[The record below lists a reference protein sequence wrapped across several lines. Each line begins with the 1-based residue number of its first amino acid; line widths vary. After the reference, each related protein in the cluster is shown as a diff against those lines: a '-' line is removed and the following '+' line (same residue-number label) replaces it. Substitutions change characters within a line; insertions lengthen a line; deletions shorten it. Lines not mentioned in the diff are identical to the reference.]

1 MEQKVQSKSAQPKD
15 ASSGGR
21 AISEKIATNPLISE
35 NEKAYHQA
43 LDDENINPLW
53 LRHMAP
59 GVRPKL
65 QPYVW
70 RWEKMREL
78 AYQAGTLE
86 SLKGKGFRRA
96 LTMRNPG
103 LQISDAGA
111 TRTMTGAIQIVWP
124 GEIAEAHRHTAAAI
138 RFVIEGKGAFTVQNG
153 ERFMMEAGDL
163 TLTPSWVWHDH
174 NNPEDKPVI
183 WLDCLDAP
191 MVGFFDSMFQEP
203 FPEDVQ
209 PVTKPVGYTNAA
221 IGNGLMRANLK
232 DVVGGTLPIN
242 YKWKDAYGSLIGFGE
257 KDRFDG
263 VIMEYANPVTG
274 GHSMP
279 TLALKLQRLEPGT
292 HTDAHRHTSSVVY
305 HAAKGSGYSIIDG
318 KRLDWSKGDTFVL
331 PSWAFHEHGCNSK
344 DDDAV
349 LFSMSDL
356 PVIEAM
362 GLYREEECEGQEV
375 RGTIG

>member
-1 MEQKVQSKSAQPKD
+1 MEQNVQSKSVPSKG
-15 ASSGGR
+15 ASRGSR
-21 AISEKIATNPLISE
+21 AISEKIAANSLIPDE
-35 NEKAYHQA
+35 EKDYHQT

-53 LRHMAP
+53 LSHMAP

-78 AYQAGTLE
+78 AYQAGELE

-96 LTMRNPG
+96 LRMRNPG
-103 LQISDAGA
+103 LKDSEAGA
-111 TRTMTGAIQIVWP
+111 TRTMTSAIQIVWP

-138 RFVIEGKGAFTVQNG
+138 RFVIEGRGAFTVQDG
-153 ERFMMEAGDL
+153 ERFLMEAGDL

-203 FPEDVQ
+203 FPQDVQ

-232 DVVGGTLPIN
+232 DVVGGTLPIT
-242 YKWKDAYGSLIGFGE
+242 YKWNESYGALLGFGE

-263 VIMEYANPVTG
+263 VIMEYANPITG

-279 TLALKLQRLEPGT
+279 TLALKLQRLEPGA

-305 HAAKGSGYSIIDG
+305 HAAKGSGYTIIDG

-331 PSWAFHEHGCNSK
+331 PTWAFHEHGCNSN

-356 PVIEAM
+356 PIIEAM

-375 RGTIG
+375 TGTIE